1 MPSTDYKKVKKL
13 AENYHTEV
21 SAFIKENAQWYQ
33 SETFLSGDYKYNVE
47 SSLDIASKIISF
59 RIPAPNL
66 SSLDNLISR
75 FHDLLDQIFEATSKL
90 KNDSR
95 ISIREILILEKIVR
109 EIYNELEPQPKKKPV
124 INKANSSAYVS
135 KSQVSNNKN
144 ASYQS
149 KKFTLLKLNSKGEKV
164 KQLQTAL
171 KQLNLYHGAI
181 DGTFGRATEVAVRGF
196 QTDYELPITSEVDEE
211 TFDRLLSIAASRTK
225 APDSIETVQ
234 PEIIDD
240 LLKTAKG
247 YNNSIVDLSRE
258 LSVWYNKIESEAE
271 KEFGLSIATS
281 SDEASVIQRNED
293 NYRNDVSGENNMP
306 LVLLQTQAFYQSL
319 NKVISSSDALLQ
331 SYQIP
336 NSSNSDDINNTERF
350 KKVATEHASYL
361 TIILNAI
368 QHPVKDY
375 KSIFPTVAI
384 ENIFQ
389 KFSQTDFST
398 DSVEGKLTDRLNITD
413 DVNALASVI
422 TYKKVQPPLAI
433 GLFGNWGSGKS
444 FFMKLLKERIETLT
458 LDDTETYCKE
468 VVHVWFNSWH
478 YSDAN
483 LWASLITKI
492 FEELETQGIKK
503 NKSLN
508 DLYQNLN
515 SAQELKKETTD
526 RQNALQ
532 KEIDVLQIKAE
543 SISSEIK
550 EKAGTLADVKTSKI
564 VQTVFNNDDVSKDIQ
579 NIKKSLPHPAV
590 ENVQQINENIITI
603 GSAVKRFFECVKLVW
618 SFRRGKTLLVLL
630 TAIIVFAI
638 PFLIKYFEDN
648 HGDIFSRA
656 TIIIA
661 TILSIT
667 SNIVIFILPL
677 KNKMDTVY
685 KRLLSLKQTCET
697 IENEE
702 ITVKKELVIKIQSD
716 IADREKKI
724 QELENDL
731 TDLAS
736 GKKLSSF
743 IESRV
748 TDQRYVNSLG
758 IISWIRKDFEQ
769 LGSLLRVQSQL
780 NTNEPDKSAD
790 AQTKD
795 KMNEIKVRANVLEV
809 ERIMLY
815 IDDLDRCNK
824 ETVVRVLEAIHLLL
838 AFDLFVV
845 VVGVDPRWMYS
856 ALQQSYSGFLQTGK
870 VEQQTENNL
879 FHLTKQATPF
889 DYLEKIFQVPF
900 LLKPINAKGRED
912 LIASQFAMENK
923 TDKQNNQPE
932 EAVQK
937 NDDSKQNDQFE
948 NNKNEMSNE
957 KSEDIKT
964 SPDKPDLTAIKKDEV
979 KQQETK
985 KAIELLTILPEEINF
1000 MKAVSQLIGD
1010 SPRTIK
1016 RFTNIY
1022 RIIRTHTKLQIKGEP
1037 IETYCAIIL
1046 LLGIVTGLPAE
1057 SNKIFSMIR
1066 DSDKKTFEDILS
1078 DYKDLPLDL
1087 KNALQA
1093 KYKLNDGTEVEAGKL
1108 LAEKL
1113 KLNLELVLRF
1123 SFRGYELAEEIT
1135 Q

>member
-1 MPSTDYKKVKKL
+1 MHAIHRLYNKIKKI
-13 AENYHTEV
+13 AENYHAEV
-21 SAFIKENAQWYQ
+21 SAFIKDNNEWWHKAPSVL
-33 SETFLSGDYKYNVE
+33 SEGYFYNLE
-47 SSLDIASKIISF
+47 SSLDFASKIIAF
-59 RIPAPNL
+59 RIPSPNL
-66 SSLDNLISR
+66 SSIDRMVSGFYNLLNDILDTSEKIHSQ
-75 FHDLLDQIFEATSKL
+75 DLDKSLSVQEIFV
-90 KNDSR
+90 
-95 ISIREILILEKIVR
+95 LEKFVT
-109 EIYNELEPQPKKKPV
+109 ETYNDLTPLIKSSEPKSNSTVNKKR
-124 INKANSSAYVS
+124 
-135 KSQVSNNKN
+135 
-144 ASYQS
+144 
-149 KKFTLLKLNSKGEKV
+149 FTVLKLNSKGEEV

-171 KQLNLYHGAI
+171 KQLNLFHGEI
-181 DGTFGRATEVAVRGF
+181 DGIFGNVTEVAVRGF

-211 TFDRLLSIAASRTK
+211 TFNKVLSIAANHTETYNSVK
-225 APDSIETVQ
+225 TVQ
-234 PEIIDD
+234 PKIIDD
-240 LLKTAKG
+240 LLKAASR
-247 YNNSIVDLSRE
+247 YNNEIVDLTNQ
-258 LSVWYNKIESEAE
+258 LHDWYNKIENEAE
-271 KEFGLSIATS
+271 KEFGLSIAAS
-281 SDEASVIQRNED
+281 SDQSSIIRRNED
-293 NYRNDVSGENNMP
+293 NYRNDVTVENNTP
-306 LVLLQTQAFYQSL
+306 LVLSHANLFYQSL
-319 NKVISSSDALLQ
+319 ANVI
-331 SYQIP
+331 
-336 NSSNSDDINNTERF
+336 NSSNELLKFYQVANNSTNNEDFTNTESFR
-350 KKVATEHASYL
+350 KVAEQYYSYVG
-361 TIILNAI
+361 TILNAI
-368 QHPVKDY
+368 KNSSATYSSV
-375 KSIFPTVAI
+375 FPNVDVAA

-458 LDDTETYCKE
+458 LDDTGTYCKE
-468 VVHVWFNSWH
+468 IVHVWFNSWH

-492 FEELETQGIKK
+492 FEELKTQGIKK
-503 NKSLN
+503 NKSLD

-526 RQNALQ
+526 KQNALQ
-532 KEIDVLQIKAE
+532 KEIAVLQIKADG
-543 SISSEIK
+543 ISSEIK
-550 EKAGTLADVKTSKI
+550 QKAGTLADVKTSDI
-564 VQTVFNNDDVSKDIQ
+564 VQAVFNNPDGSRDIQ
-579 NIKKSLPHPAV
+579 NIKKSLPHPVV

-603 GSAVKRFFECVKLVW
+603 GSAVKRFFECIKLVW
-618 SFRRGKTLLVLL
+618 SFRRGKTIIALL

-638 PFLIKYFEDN
+638 PFLIKYFQN
-648 HGDIFSRA
+648 THVDIFSNA

-661 TILSIT
+661 TILSVT
-667 SNIVIFILPL
+667 SNLVIFILPL

-769 LGSLLRVQSQL
+769 LGGLLRVQSQL
-780 NTNEPDKSAD
+780 NTSEPAKPAD
-790 AQTKD
+790 AQTKVGI
-795 KMNEIKVRANVLEV
+795 NEIKTKADVLEV

-856 ALQQSYSGFLQTGK
+856 ALQQAYAGYLQTDNA
-870 VEQQTENNL
+870 EQQKTENNL

-889 DYLEKIFQVPF
+889 DYLEKIFQIPF
-900 LLKPINAKGRED
+900 LLKPINKPGRED
-912 LIASQFAMENK
+912 LIASQFAMEN
-923 TDKQNNQPE
+923 TNGNMDDKIKITE
-932 EAVQK
+932 EKK
-937 NDDSKQNDQFE
+937 NEPDDE
-948 NNKNEMSNE
+948 INNKNEILNQ
-957 KSEDIKT
+957 KSEATEINAAQNDSTIIK
-964 SPDKPDLTAIKKDEV
+964 SGAV

-1037 IETYCAIIL
+1037 IETYCTIIL
-1046 LLGIVTGLPAE
+1046 LLGIVTGLPDD

-1066 DSDKKTFEDILS
+1066 NSNKKTLEEILS
-1078 DYKDLPLDL
+1078 DYQDLPVDL
-1087 KNALQA
+1087 KKALA
-1093 KYKLNDGTEVEAGKL
+1093 EKYILKDGTEAEAGKL
-1108 LAEKL
+1108 LTEKL
-1113 KLNLELVLRF
+1113 RLNLELVLRF

>member
-1 MPSTDYKKVKKL
+1 MPSIDYNKIKKI
-13 AENYHTEV
+13 AENYHAQV
-21 SAFIKENAQWYQ
+21 SAFIKDKIEWWHKAPSLISDGY
-33 SETFLSGDYKYNVE
+33 FYNLE
-47 SSLDIASKIISF
+47 SSLDIASKIIAF
-59 RIPAPNL
+59 RIPSPNL
-66 SSLDNLISR
+66 SSIDRIISGFYNLLKDILDTSEKIHSSDLDKSIST
-75 FHDLLDQIFEATSKL
+75 QEIFV
-90 KNDSR
+90 
-95 ISIREILILEKIVR
+95 LEKFVT
-109 EIYNELEPQPKKKPV
+109 ETYNHLTPLIKSSETKSNSTVNKKR
-124 INKANSSAYVS
+124 
-135 KSQVSNNKN
+135 
-144 ASYQS
+144 
-149 KKFTLLKLNSKGEKV
+149 FTVLKLNSKGENV
-164 KQLQTAL
+164 KKLQTAL
-171 KQLNLYHGAI
+171 KQLNLYRSTI
-181 DGTFGRATEVAVRGF
+181 DGTFGKATEVAVRGF

-211 TFDRLLSIAASRTK
+211 TFDKLLSIVASRTK
-225 APDSIETVQ
+225 VPGSIENVKL
-234 PEIIDD
+234 EIIDD
-240 LLKTAKG
+240 LLKAAKR
-247 YNNSIVDLSRE
+247 YNNAIVDLSQE

-271 KEFGLSIATS
+271 KEFGLSIAAS
-281 SDEASVIQRNED
+281 SDGASVIQRNED
-293 NYRNDVSGENNMP
+293 NYRNDVAGENNAP
-306 LVLLQTQAFYQSL
+306 LVLLQTQSFYQSL
-319 NKVISSSDALLQ
+319 NKVI
-331 SYQIP
+331 
-336 NSSNSDDINNTERF
+336 NSSNKLLQFYQVQKNSSDPENEINTTRF
-350 KKVATEHASYL
+350 KKIAEEYLSYVS
-361 TIILNAI
+361 IILHGIEYPATPYK
-368 QHPVKDY
+368 PV
-375 KSIFPTVAI
+375 FPTIVV
-384 ENIFQ
+384 EDTFQ

-444 FFMKLLKERIETLT
+444 FFMKLLKERMETLT
-458 LDDTETYCKE
+458 LDDTGTYCKE

-492 FEELETQGIKK
+492 FEELKTQGIKK

-532 KEIDVLQIKAE
+532 KEIEVLQIKAE
-543 SISSEIK
+543 GISTEIK
-550 EKAGTLADVKTSKI
+550 QKAGKLAEIKTSDI
-564 VQTVFNNDDVSKDIQ
+564 VQAVFNNKDVNKDVQ
-579 NIKKSLPHPAV
+579 EIKKKLPHPIV

-603 GSAVKRFFECVKLVW
+603 GSAVKRFFECIKLVW

-630 TAIIVFAI
+630 TAIIVFAV
-638 PFLIKYFEDN
+638 PFLLKYLQGN
-648 HGDIFSRA
+648 HADIFSRA
-656 TIIIA
+656 TIITA

-769 LGSLLRVQSQL
+769 LGGLLRVQSQL
-780 NTNEPDKSAD
+780 KTNEINKPAEEPI
-790 AQTKD
+790 KD
-795 KMNEIKVRANVLEV
+795 GMNEIKTKADVLEV

-856 ALQQSYSGFLQTGK
+856 ALQQSYTVFLQPANA
-870 VEQQTENNL
+870 EQQKTENNL

-889 DYLEKIFQVPF
+889 DYLEKIFQIPF

-932 EAVQK
+932 KTEQQK
-937 NDDSKQNDQFE
+937 DGNKLNNLIDE
-948 NNKNEMSNE
+948 NKNEISDE
-957 KSEDIKT
+957 KSEDIEIGA
-964 SPDKPDLTAIKKDEV
+964 DQPDLTAIKKDEV

-1037 IETYCAIIL
+1037 LETYCTIIL
-1046 LLGIVTGLPAE
+1046 LLGIVTGLPDD
-1057 SNKIFSMIR
+1057 SNKVFSVIR
-1066 DSDKKTFEDILS
+1066 NSNKKTFEDILS
-1078 DYKDLPLDL
+1078 DYANLPVDL
-1087 KNALQA
+1087 KKALQA
-1093 KYKLNDGTEVEAGKL
+1093 KYKLSDGTEVEAGKL